1 MNNKNKSNLFIRSI
15 RKPGQLLRGIRFGV
29 SRARVSYGNWMRRIR
44 RLKLDYVVMQ
54 IGGSLPERAGPPR
67 GFIQRRLP
75 FPPRPLSME
84 IVHKRFQML
93 ADADNVKGLIIIL
106 GGLSTGTATL
116 ESLRMAIERLKSA
129 GKTVVVYSPMLD
141 LGHYFVAVAADRIV
155 VPPSSTFEVLGVHAD
170 SVFLK
175 DALGSLGI
183 QAEVVQ
189 ISPYKTGF
197 DNLGKSE
204 MSDEYREQ
212 IEWILDDT
220 YEQLVSAIALGR
232 NKTIAEVKELIDGAP
247 YTAAEAFEHGLV
259 DNVTYEDSLAYLLH
273 DEVSTGSSE
282 ESSSKTSEKDES
294 AVKDKKKAKLATWSR
309 ARRIMLAKYRR
320 PLKKYIGVLTVEG
333 MITPGPSRKPPINLP
348 IPFMGSETAGDETV
362 IQMLRLA
369 ERDSQ
374 MAALVLHIDSPG
386 GVHLAADL
394 MWRQVA
400 RLAKSKP
407 VVCYFG
413 NVAAS
418 GGYYVG
424 APATHIVAPGMT
436 LTGSVGVYS
445 AHISTG
451 ELYNRLGI
459 NRVLIGRGERALL
472 RSDASPL
479 DDDRRKILWDGIMN
493 AYIQFKQVVADGR
506 NLELDELDEICEGRI
521 WTGRQALK
529 HKLIDSQG
537 DFIDALSKAAELA
550 NLPMDDDHR
559 IEDINIYS
567 QSHSYLLPRPFE
579 QVDDLMA
586 TLDISQ
592 TLELYRHPLAMMPL
606 DIRIW

>member
-1 MNNKNKSNLFIRSI
+1 M
-15 RKPGQLLRGIRFGV
+15 
-29 SRARVSYGNWMRRIR
+29 GN
-44 RLKLDYVVMQ
+44 
-54 IGGSLPERAGPPR
+54 
-67 GFIQRRLP
+67 
-75 FPPRPLSME
+75 
-84 IVHKRFQML
+84 
-93 ADADNVKGLIIIL
+93 
-106 GGLSTGTATL
+106 
-116 ESLRMAIERLKSA
+116 
-129 GKTVVVYSPMLD
+129 
-141 LGHYFVAVAADRIV
+141 
-155 VPPSSTFEVLGVHAD
+155 
-170 SVFLK
+170 
-175 DALGSLGI
+175 
-183 QAEVVQ
+183 
-189 ISPYKTGF
+189 
-197 DNLGKSE
+197 
-204 MSDEYREQ
+204 
-212 IEWILDDT
+212 
-220 YEQLVSAIALGR
+220 
-232 NKTIAEVKELIDGAP
+232 
-247 YTAAEAFEHGLV
+247 
-259 DNVTYEDSLAYLLH
+259 
-273 DEVSTGSSE
+273 
-282 ESSSKTSEKDES
+282 
-294 AVKDKKKAKLATWSR
+294 
-309 ARRIMLAKYRR
+309 
-320 PLKKYIGVLTVEG
+320 
-333 MITPGPSRKPPINLP
+333 
-348 IPFMGSETAGDETV
+348 ETAGDETV

-424 APATHIVAPGMT
+424 APATHIVAPGLT

-451 ELYNRLGI
+451 ELFNRLGI

-479 DDDRRKILWDGIMN
+479 DDDRRTIMWDGIMN
-493 AYIQFKQVVADGR
+493 AYSQFKQVVADGR
-506 NLELDELDEICEGRI
+506 NLEFDGLDEICEGRI

-529 HKLIDSQG
+529 HKLIDSHG

-550 NLPMDDDHR
+550 DLPVDDDHR
-559 IEDINIYS
+559 IEDINIYA

-586 TLDISQ
+586 TLDIRQ
-592 TLELYRHPLAMMPL
+592 TLDLYRHPLAMMPL